1 MFNFEEKVVLVT
13 GAGSGIGKAT
23 ATYFV
28 ECGARVVLA
37 DINAAG
43 IAATAREI
51 DRSESTACCVYD
63 ASAPNSAEALVSYA
77 ANQFG
82 SIDAVIIAAG
92 IYERQHIGTMSDE
105 QWHRMIAINLDGAF
119 YLARACVPHM
129 REGSAIVAIASVAG
143 HQGGSFSHAHYGA
156 SKGGLLA
163 LVRGMARDLAPAI
176 RVNAIAPGW
185 IDTPMVA
192 ETLESKGA
200 AKIKAIPL
208 RRFGTAREIAS
219 VAAFLCSDA
228 SSFVTGESIV
238 VSGGAYM
245 G

>member
-1 MFNFEEKVVLVT
+1 MFDFAGKVVIVT

-23 ATYFV
+23 AAYFAD
-28 ECGARVVLA
+28 CGARVVLA
-37 DINAAG
+37 DINATG
-43 IAATAREI
+43 IADAAREI
-51 DRSESTACCVYD
+51 DRPESTACCQYD
-63 ASAPNSAEALVSYA
+63 AAVPASA
-77 ANQFG
+77 
-82 SIDAVIIAAG
+82 DAVVSHAVERFGGVDAIVIAAG
-92 IYERQHIGTMSDE
+92 IYERQHIGTMSDD
-105 QWHRMIAINLDGAF
+105 QWRRMIAVNLDGAF
-119 YLARACVPHM
+119 YMARACVPHM
-129 REGSAIVAIASVAG
+129 KDGSAIVAIASVAA
-143 HQGGSFSHAHYGA
+143 HQGGSFAHAHYGA

-163 LVRGMARDLAPAI
+163 LVRGLARDLAPGI
-176 RVNAIAPGW
+176 RANAIAPGW

-192 ETLESKGA
+192 ETLQANGA

-208 RRFGTAREIAS
+208 RRVGAPREIAS